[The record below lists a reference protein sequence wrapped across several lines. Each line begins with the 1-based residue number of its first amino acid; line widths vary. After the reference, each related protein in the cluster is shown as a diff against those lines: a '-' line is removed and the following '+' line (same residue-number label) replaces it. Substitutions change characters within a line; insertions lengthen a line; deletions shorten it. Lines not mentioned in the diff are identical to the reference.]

1 MAHWHDQMTRMA
13 EKRCREQLASLQHE
27 RDLNRTRRSILAA
40 TVENQSSVKLSGKHV
55 FGLGIFSCHVF
66 IAPNDTTIIGGRGLL
81 VV

>member
-1 MAHWHDQMTRMA
+1 MAHWHDKMTRMA
-13 EKRCREQLASLQHE
+13 GKRCREQIAFLQHE

-40 TVENQSSVKLSGKHV
+40 IVENQSSVKLSGRYV
-55 FGLGIFSCHVF
+55 FGLGIFACHVF